1 MGTTISSM
9 IRKLE
14 NQEIIMQTTGS
25 PTILPQLQS
34 NQEAIASTTSL
45 PPENH
50 CLAVIQ
56 KLGGNYRKG

>member
-25 PTILPQLQS
+25 PTILPHLQS

-50 CLAVIQ
+50 CLAVI
-56 KLGGNYRKG
+56 